1 MDRNAVHCQRTVS
14 DRLCTVE
21 RIAAAVSDIEA
32 KVKVEVKF
40 DPAAEQ
46 TEQATQYRNNM
57 QADVLEYRC
66 PDLET
71 EEVRNVA
78 FPDWCADHRA
88 EQMNLRRLC
97 CTDYEMHMPNECH
110 YFGPSGLGASR
121 VCFNEFPSFRSEQT
135 VRGMDQPECANYKL
149 PCPATTDT
157 LNDEQDSLKDY
168 IEAKAK
174 RYLSSPEFQALEM
187 EISDQIT
194 DFISEVMIRFKERL
208 EAASDFYIGYCILR
222 LWFPTALLICRTP
235 FWISLKRSVFGLS
248 KRTFIVYVV
257 LAWWVW
263 DFAEYII
270 DMFEGPELALY
281 IANIAGDP
289 CYLDSTF
296 LNERVAKVS
305 QVCTELKN
313 MSRTVE
319 QVSWQG
325 QIVTGELH
333 AYRDAN

>member
-121 VCFNEFPSFRSEQT
+121 VCFNEFPSFSE
-135 VRGMDQPECANYKL
+135 
-149 PCPATTDT
+149 
-157 LNDEQDSLKDY
+157 
-168 IEAKAK
+168 
-174 RYLSSPEFQALEM
+174 
-187 EISDQIT
+187 
-194 DFISEVMIRFKERL
+194 
-208 EAASDFYIGYCILR
+208 
-222 LWFPTALLICRTP
+222 
-235 FWISLKRSVFGLS
+235 
-248 KRTFIVYVV
+248 
-257 LAWWVW
+257 
-263 DFAEYII
+263 
-270 DMFEGPELALY
+270 
-281 IANIAGDP
+281 
-289 CYLDSTF
+289 
-296 LNERVAKVS
+296 
-305 QVCTELKN
+305 
-313 MSRTVE
+313 
-319 QVSWQG
+319 
-325 QIVTGELH
+325 
-333 AYRDAN
+333 